1 MGTLFLRFWHFIRLT
16 KIAKNAIFQFSTRF
30 LKTFPSTHLRPQYL
44 KKNPKPSST
53 RIYPKQPRWPTHGRA
68 VALAKYDQC
77 GGTVG
82 TFTYRVSQ
90 QVWNTVIKYLW
101 VKRATFFKN
110 MYFYAYVTLMKEWQ
124 YFKIFIFRPLCIHVL
139 WETVQYNAINQK
151 IVPKKKSQVKPRRR
165 GKARAEKPGNCTD

>member
-1 MGTLFLRFWHFIRLT
+1 MMSQKYKNGNLLRRFGHFIRLT

-30 LKTFPSTHLRPQYL
+30 LKTLPSTHLGSQYL

-82 TFTYRVSQ
+82 
-90 QVWNTVIKYLW
+90 
-101 VKRATFFKN
+101 
-110 MYFYAYVTLMKEWQ
+110 MYF
-124 YFKIFIFRPLCIHVL
+124 HS
-139 WETVQYNAINQK
+139 NQ
-151 IVPKKKSQVKPRRR
+151 SFS
-165 GKARAEKPGNCTD
+165 

>member
-30 LKTFPSTHLRPQYL
+30 LKTFPSTHLGPQYL

-53 RIYPKQPRWPTHGRA
+53 RIYPKQPRWPTHGQA

-82 TFTYRVSQ
+82 KFLKNIRTLYSQKFGKTYPG
-90 QVWNTVIKYLW
+90 L
-101 VKRATFFKN
+101 
-110 MYFYAYVTLMKEWQ
+110 LMKVS
-124 YFKIFIFRPLCIHVL
+124 HVKNKNSDA
-139 WETVQYNAINQK
+139 TQK
-151 IVPKKKSQVKPRRR
+151 KVRK
-165 GKARAEKPGNCTD
+165 